1 MSNHEV
7 CDKVTEDDY
16 RMPMPK
22 GCPPEI
28 YAIMRKCWQ
37 QEPEDRVTFDEL
49 VKDITA
55 IMPNLAGGGVAL
67 AFLSTFRPHRLR
79 QHHEC
84 TRARRL
90 VELGGDGLVGGLAV
104 RGVRRRELARL
115 ERLPVEAP
123 EEGVAADALCA
134 APRACVGTRRR

>member
-67 AFLSTFRPHRLR
+67 AKKPEPARASLAGDASACTTPVGRMLS
-79 QHHEC
+79 
-84 TRARRL
+84 
-90 VELGGDGLVGGLAV
+90 
-104 RGVRRRELARL
+104 
-115 ERLPVEAP
+115 
-123 EEGVAADALCA
+123 
-134 APRACVGTRRR
+134 